1 MTETE
6 PHLTPALRDLIA
18 CTKVSNPSLWLGNEP
33 GSFSQQQEWKISPC
47 LSRPAP
53 LSFKKKEIKCRSH
66 LDQVYLSAG
75 VQMSFVSEKDGMT
88 APVPSGGSLALVSM
102 SLFIYFEWLQS
113 GKPQIWESLAQK
125 ALGKMPSSPSPT
137 GASQVQDSVN

>member
-1 MTETE
+1 MTLVVS
-6 PHLTPALRDLIA
+6 HSSRNGRSLLAFHALPL
-18 CTKVSNPSLWLGNEP
+18 CPS
-33 GSFSQQQEWKISPC
+33 
-47 LSRPAP
+47 
-53 LSFKKKEIKCRSH
+53 KKKEIKCRSH